1 MLGKGD
7 MLDLV
12 LTTAM
17 IGLAIGISVG
27 LETLFEWY
35 LRIP

>member
-12 LTTAM
+12 LTIA
-17 IGLAIGISVG
+17 ILLLAIGISVG

>member
-12 LTTAM
+12 LTIA
-17 IGLAIGISVG
+17 ILSLAIGISVG